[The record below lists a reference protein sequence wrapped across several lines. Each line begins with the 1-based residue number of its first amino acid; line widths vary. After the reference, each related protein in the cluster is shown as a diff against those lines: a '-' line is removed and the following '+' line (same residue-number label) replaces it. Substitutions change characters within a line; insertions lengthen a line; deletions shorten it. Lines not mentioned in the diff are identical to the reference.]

1 VTDAEAFPG
10 FFTAVTG
17 HEPFEWQDTL
27 TRLLLEGGLP
37 AVIDVPTGFGK
48 TSVVLSWAFALAHA
62 DPEVRPPRRLL
73 MVVDRRLVVDASY
86 DLALR
91 LRSALTERATALVAG
106 VADGLQALTDPA
118 ATPLAVARIRG
129 GMTWESVWLPR
140 ADQAAVVAATV
151 DQVGSR
157 LLFRGYGASAR
168 MRPVDAALVG
178 TDAWLVLDEAHIA
191 EPLLRTARSVAAYQA
206 LPPEAVVRPLR
217 VTAMTATPPDAVAN
231 SFKADPAVQRGSR
244 RFVQSA
250 AAAAARLDAR
260 KPVRLV
266 EVTDLVTPSRKLRQ
280 QIEQLG
286 QVLGDLALGIDA
298 PLVGVMANTVVAAR
312 AAHARVTAAGVE
324 AVLLIG
330 RCREHE
336 RDVLWREYATRLLV
350 GRARDEE
357 RLVVVATQTLE
368 VGADVDLDALVT
380 ECAPLS
386 SLLQRF
392 GRVDRVGTG
401 TGRVSAVVHAPA
413 LHAEDPV
420 YGSATAA
427 TWQHLCASTDAAHQ
441 VTRGSAATT
450 VLTGPT
456 VDLGLESAG
465 QLRASAPDAVRPVD
479 ALIPVLTGAHLERW
493 AATSPAPVPDAP
505 IDAFLHGADRAVPQ
519 VRVTWRVAPPLTAP
533 FAATTDQWRQ
543 WLSLAR
549 PVDWEQ
555 VEVPLWDARALLG
568 AQEVAVTSDL
578 ETAAGSAE
586 QELPPAGAETL

>member
-118 ATPLAVARIRG
+118 AAPLAVARIRG

-368 VGADVDLDALVT
+368 VGADVDLEALVT

-392 GRVDRVGTG
+392 GRVDRVGNG

-427 TWQHLCASTDAAHQ
+427 TWQPPVRQHRRRAPGDAGL
-441 VTRGSAATT
+441 RG
-450 VLTGPT
+450 
-456 VDLGLESAG
+456 DH
-465 QLRASAPDAVRPVD
+465 R
-479 ALIPVLTGAHLERW
+479 
-493 AATSPAPVPDAP
+493 
-505 IDAFLHGADRAVPQ
+505 ADRPDRGPGAR
-519 VRVTWRVAPPLTAP
+519 VRWSAEGERTRRRTAGRRADPRPHRRAPRALG
-533 FAATTDQWRQ
+533 
-543 WLSLAR
+543 SNLAR
-549 PVDWEQ
+549 TRAGCAHRR
-555 VEVPLWDARALLG
+555 LLARCRQG
-568 AQEVAVTSDL
+568 G
-578 ETAAGSAE
+578 TAGTGGLASRSSADCS
-586 QELPPAGAETL
+586 LRCDH